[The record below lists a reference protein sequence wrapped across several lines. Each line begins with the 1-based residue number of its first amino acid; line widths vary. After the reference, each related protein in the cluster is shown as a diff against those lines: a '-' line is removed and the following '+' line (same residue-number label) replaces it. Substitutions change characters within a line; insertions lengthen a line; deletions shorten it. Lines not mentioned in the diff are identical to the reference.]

1 MFSVWSRSVQNAILA
16 KCWNRPMLNLRRSG
30 AESGSPIGRCAEI
43 ESSAAMLSSAS
54 TSRLQY
60 LRPAKHPLVVKA
72 RYTAWITIP
81 RRNWTNS
88 SLPPTHSPTGRVLN
102 LEKNNTRNPST
113 LLSFTRKTQQ
123 PWWAVQTNS
132 AISTATRPIDRPCF
146 AIWLHPFSNTS
157 RSQQHGPRPRKPNG
171 WRRN

>member
-1 MFSVWSRSVQNAILA
+1 MLQRTKPEKKPIFKASKCTRSIACSLSGPEVSRMRFLQSAGID
-16 KCWNRPMLNLRRSG
+16 RRRSG

-113 LLSFTRKTQQ
+113 LLSFTRKT
-123 PWWAVQTNS
+123 
-132 AISTATRPIDRPCF
+132 
-146 AIWLHPFSNTS
+146 
-157 RSQQHGPRPRKPNG
+157 
-171 WRRN
+171 